1 MSVVAPVPHSRPWRC
16 TMHSH
21 IDIRLQRKRE
31 FLLLWGQPG
40 LFASIIAIL
49 SILIVFC
56 FYPIIRL
63 LITCMT
69 DQAGRF
75 DLSSILYVIQKTNIG
90 SALANSI
97 KLGVVVAILSTVIG
111 FLFAFAINRTT
122 MRGKRFFHVVAML
135 PILSPP
141 FVISLAMI
149 LLFGRSGIVTKQLLG
164 IKNHNVYGFTSLV
177 IVQTLAMFPL
187 AYLNIKG
194 VMESMDSSVENAARS
209 LGAGRLKVFL
219 SITLPLS
226 IPAVLS
232 AFLIVF
238 AKSLSDF
245 GNPQVLAGD
254 YAVLSVSAYTQI
266 TGLYNIRTG
275 SFMAVSILVP
285 GMLAF
290 FIQKYWIA
298 KKSFVTITGK
308 PVGQVD
314 YIEEKPI
321 VYSLFALCILLT
333 FVIAMFYGTVIW
345 VSLVKTWGV
354 DMKPSLANYQFVF
367 RSGSGKKSLFD
378 TLLLSL
384 IATPITAILGMA
396 IAFLLVRK
404 RFFGRKIMEMASM
417 IPFAIPGI
425 ALGIG
430 YVVSF
435 NQRPLLLTGSAAI
448 IVITLVFRTLS
459 VGVEAGSNSLRQ
471 VDTSIEEA
479 STILGANNFITF
491 THISLPIMK
500 SALFSGLLNA
510 FVRSMTS
517 VSAVIFLVSVKWNLL
532 TVSIMSA
539 IESNKLGLA
548 SAYCVLL
555 MGIVLVAI
563 VLLDFFMNKA
573 FTRRRRH

>member
-1 MSVVAPVPHSRPWRC
+1 MKMK
-16 TMHSH
+16 T
-21 IDIRLQRKRE
+21 QRRRE
-31 FLLLWGQPG
+31 ALMLLKQPG
-40 LFASIIAIL
+40 LLAAIIVIL
-49 SILIVFC
+49 LVLVIFC
-56 FYPIIRL
+56 IYPIIKL
-63 LITCMT
+63 LVTCMT
-69 DQAGRF
+69 DESGYF
-75 DLSSILYVIQKTNIG
+75 DLSSIRYVLKKTNIG
-90 SALANSI
+90 LAFRNSI
-97 KLGVVVAILSTVIG
+97 KLGLLVGALSTIVG
-111 FLFAFAINRTT
+111 YVFAFAINRTS
-122 MRGKRFFHVVAML
+122 MPGKKFFHTIAML

-149 LLFGRSGIVTKQLLG
+149 LLFGRSGVITKQLLG
-164 IKNHNVYGFTSLV
+164 ISNHNVYGFTSLV
-177 IVQTLAMFPL
+177 IVQTLALFPL
-187 AYLNIKG
+187 AYLNEKG
-194 VMESMDSSVENAARS
+194 IMESMDSSVENAARS

-219 SITLPLS
+219 SVTLPLS
-226 IPAVLS
+226 LPGILS

-254 YAVLSVSAYTQI
+254 YSVLSVSAYTQI
-266 TGLYNIRTG
+266 TGLYNLRTG
-275 SFMAVSILVP
+275 SFMAVSILIP
-285 GMLAF
+285 SMLAF

-314 YIEEKPI
+314 YITEKHVVYPFLAVCI
-321 VYSLFALCILLT
+321 VLTLLILL
-333 FVIAMFYGTVIW
+333 FYGTVVW

-354 DMKPSLANYQFVF
+354 DMSLSLKNYQFVF
-367 RSGSGKKSLFD
+367 QSGSGKKALGD

-384 IATPITAILGMA
+384 IATPITAILGMV
-396 IAFLLVRK
+396 ISFLLVRK
-404 RFFGRKIMEMASM
+404 KFFGRKIMEFSTM
-417 IPFAIPGI
+417 IPFAVPGI

-435 NQRPLLLTGSAAI
+435 NQRPLLLTGTAFI
-448 IVITLVFRTLS
+448 IIATLVFRTLS

-471 VDTSIEEA
+471 VDKSIEEA
-479 STILGANNFITF
+479 STILGADNFTTF
-491 THISLPIMK
+491 VRISLPIMK

-555 MGIVLVAI
+555 MCIVLVAMAI
-563 VLLDFFMNKA
+563 LDILVNRTFGN
-573 FTRRRRH
+573 RRPSHA

>member
-1 MSVVAPVPHSRPWRC
+1 ML
-16 TMHSH
+16 
-21 IDIRLQRKRE
+21 LQ
-31 FLLLWGQPG
+31 QPG
-40 LFASIIAIL
+40 LLAIIAAIL
-49 SILIVFC
+49 VILVVFC
-56 FYPIIRL
+56 IYPIVRL

-69 DQAGRF
+69 DTNGHF
-75 DLSSILYVIQKTNIG
+75 DLSSIQYVLKKTNIAT
-90 SALANSI
+90 ALWNSI
-97 KLGVVVAILSTVIG
+97 KLGIVVGTLSTIIG
-111 FLFAFAINRTT
+111 FIFAFSINRTT
-122 MRGKRFFHVVAML
+122 MKGKRFFHIIAML

-141 FVISLAMI
+141 FVISLAVI
-149 LLFGRSGIVTKQLLG
+149 LLFGRSGVITKQLLG
-164 IKNHNVYGFTSLV
+164 ISGNNVYGFKSLV
-177 IVQTLAMFPL
+177 LVQTLSMFPL
-187 AYLNIKG
+187 AYLNLKG

-219 SITLPLS
+219 SVTLPLS
-226 IPAVLS
+226 IPAIAS

-245 GNPQVLAGD
+245 GNPQVIAGD

-266 TGLYNIRTG
+266 TGLYNLRTG
-275 SFMAVSILVP
+275 SFMAASILVP
-285 GMLAF
+285 SMLAF
-290 FIQKYWIA
+290 FIQKYWVA

-308 PVGQVD
+308 PVGAVD
-314 YIEEKPI
+314 YIHEKKI
-321 VYSLFALCILLT
+321 VYTLFAFCLLFT
-333 FVIAMFYGTVIW
+333 LAIVLFYGTVVW

-354 DMKPSLANYQFVF
+354 DMSLSLKNYQFIS
-367 RSGSGKKSLFD
+367 RSGSGKKALKD

-384 IATPITAILGMA
+384 IATPITAILGMG
-396 IAFLLVRK
+396 ISYLLVRK
-404 RFFGRKIMEMASM
+404 KFFGKKLMEVASM

-435 NQRPLLLTGSAAI
+435 NQKPLLLTGTAAI
-448 IVITLVFRTLS
+448 IVVTLVFRTLS

-471 VDTSIEEA
+471 VDKSIEEA
-479 STILGANNFITF
+479 STILGANNFTTF
-491 THISLPIMK
+491 TRVSLPIMK

-517 VSAVIFLVSVKWNLL
+517 VSAIIFLISVKWNLL

-555 MGIVLVAI
+555 MAIVLVAMT
-563 VLLDFFMNKA
+563 VLEFLVNRA
-573 FTRRRRH
+573 FGRRSPKHD

>member
-1 MSVVAPVPHSRPWRC
+1 M
-16 TMHSH
+16 
-21 IDIRLQRKRE
+21 
-31 FLLLWGQPG
+31 LLKQPG
-40 LFASIIAIL
+40 LLATIIVIL
-49 SILIVFC
+49 LILIVFC
-56 FYPIIRL
+56 IYPIIRL
-63 LITCMT
+63 LVTCITNES
-69 DQAGRF
+69 GHF
-75 DLSSILYVIQKTNIG
+75 DLSSITYVLKKTNIG
-90 SALANSI
+90 LAFRNSI
-97 KLGVVVAILSTVIG
+97 KLGLVVGILATIIG
-111 FLFAFAINRTT
+111 YVFAFAINRTS
-122 MRGKRFFHVVAML
+122 MPGKKFFHTIAML

-149 LLFGRSGIVTKQLLG
+149 LLFGRSGVITKQLLG
-164 IKNHNVYGFTSLV
+164 ITNHNVYGFSSLV
-177 IVQTLAMFPL
+177 IVQTLALFPL
-187 AYLNIKG
+187 AYLNEKG
-194 VMESMDSSVENAARS
+194 IMESMDSSVENAARS

-219 SITLPLS
+219 SVTLPLS
-226 IPAVLS
+226 LPGILS

-266 TGLYNIRTG
+266 TGLYNLRTG

-285 GMLAF
+285 SMLAF
-290 FIQKYWIA
+290 FIQKYWVA

-314 YIEEKPI
+314 FITEKNVVCP
-321 VYSLFALCILLT
+321 LFCLCIVLTLGILL
-333 FVIAMFYGTVIW
+333 FYGTVVW

-354 DMKPSLANYQFVF
+354 DMSISLKNYQFVF
-367 RSGSGKKSLFD
+367 QSGSGKKALRD

-384 IATPITAILGMA
+384 IATPITAILGMM
-396 IAFLLVRK
+396 ISFLLVRK
-404 RFFGRKIMEMASM
+404 KFFGRKLMEFSTM
-417 IPFAIPGI
+417 IPFAVPGI

-435 NQRPLLLTGSAAI
+435 NQKPLLLTGTAVIIIAA
-448 IVITLVFRTLS
+448 LVFRTLS

-471 VDTSIEEA
+471 VDKSIEEA
-479 STILGANNFITF
+479 STILGADNFTTF
-491 THISLPIMK
+491 VHISLPIMK

-555 MGIVLVAI
+555 MCIVLVAMAI
-563 VLLDFFMNKA
+563 LDLLVNRA
-573 FTRRRRH
+573 FGYRRPKHE